1 MDGKS
6 QETAVETTTATK
18 DEKSLGQ
25 KIKEV
30 FTGKKDEATAEDI
43 VTAEEKIDDPEDK
56 SAVSN
61 SNADLQTTIE
71 QAKQEA
77 VAEYKKQLEE
87 QERKSKL
94 SPEELK
100 AEEDAEK
107 DKELERLRHDIL
119 VRDCRDK
126 AITELNNAGF
136 PVELADI
143 IDYTSEET
151 AKESLSKI
159 KKVYAD
165 SIEKGIKERLKGRT
179 PTGLNANNDI
189 NSTADMQAKIYK
201 QMGIKTKEDKK

>member
-71 QAKQEA
+71 QAKQESLI
-77 VAEYKKQLEE
+77 YL
-87 QERKSKL
+87 
-94 SPEELK
+94 LK
-100 AEEDAEK
+100 
-107 DKELERLRHDIL
+107 
-119 VRDCRDK
+119 
-126 AITELNNAGF
+126 N
-136 PVELADI
+136 
-143 IDYTSEET
+143 
-151 AKESLSKI
+151 
-159 KKVYAD
+159 
-165 SIEKGIKERLKGRT
+165 
-179 PTGLNANNDI
+179 
-189 NSTADMQAKIYK
+189 
-201 QMGIKTKEDKK
+201 